1 MPALP
6 QAPDGKFAKASG
18 VKNLKTQRVDVVA
31 SLLMSF
37 LVVVGCLV
45 LLMFMLWLT
54 QTFTWD
60 VGSKLKRLKL
70 EDMDMKVVVLGN
82 FDVAQGNI
90 NPSFYNTGWWY
101 DFFSGDSMNVS
112 DVNVSMSLSPG
123 EYRLFTDVRLNKPEQ
138 TLSIKKDL
146 SNGPKVNIYP
156 NPFSINT
163 PSTPHD

>member
-60 VGSKLKRLKL
+60 VGEIVIEKKEWLAEVIMPK
-70 EDMDMKVVVLGN
+70 
-82 FDVAQGNI
+82 A
-90 NPSFYNTGWWY
+90 
-101 DFFSGDSMNVS
+101 
-112 DVNVSMSLSPG
+112 
-123 EYRLFTDVRLNKPEQ
+123 LNA
-138 TLSIKKDL
+138 T
-146 SNGPKVNIYP
+146 
-156 NPFSINT
+156 
-163 PSTPHD
+163 